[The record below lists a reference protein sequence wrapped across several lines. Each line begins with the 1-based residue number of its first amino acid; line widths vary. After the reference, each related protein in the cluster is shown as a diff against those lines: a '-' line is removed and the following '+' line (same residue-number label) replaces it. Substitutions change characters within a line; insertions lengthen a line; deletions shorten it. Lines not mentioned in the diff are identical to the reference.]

1 MTGITIELT
10 FSDRPRRSIPIK
22 TEALFKAVFRNGPLL
37 PFSRGVWH
45 QATDYDWPFKVNLYH
60 YGIWM
65 KGINFVDHNGLDPPV
80 KETGWERF
88 YETMDQSLSVRG
100 NTNITLSHVI
110 GKCNVITMSHS
121 VCIAIEESF
130 RHDQTKCLK
139 LLSNLTSAR
148 RVRVMCLM
156 KPHPTIHHV

>member
-1 MTGITIELT
+1 M
-10 FSDRPRRSIPIK
+10 
-22 TEALFKAVFRNGPLL
+22 
-37 PFSRGVWH
+37 
-45 QATDYDWPFKVNLYH
+45 
-60 YGIWM
+60 
-65 KGINFVDHNGLDPPV
+65 DHNGLDPPV

-139 LLSNLTSAR
+139 
-148 RVRVMCLM
+148 
-156 KPHPTIHHV
+156 